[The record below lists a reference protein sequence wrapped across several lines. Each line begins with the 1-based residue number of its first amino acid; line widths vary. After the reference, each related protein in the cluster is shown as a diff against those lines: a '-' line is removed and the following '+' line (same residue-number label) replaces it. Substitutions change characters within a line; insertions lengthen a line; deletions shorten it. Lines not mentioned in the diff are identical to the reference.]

1 MIKILTGH
9 SSYGGSTTAFINLTN
24 LFNKNGIECKLYGP
38 HEWHLTKCNAGMI
51 NSVEINPDDTV
62 IVHYLNIPTRIQCR
76 KMILSIHEFSSIF
89 NVQTLNLS
97 VFDSFHCVS
106 DKVREEQNIIRNYE
120 IITNVMD
127 DLKPNKKNDDKV
139 AGIIGTIHPI
149 KNVHVS
155 LRRAL
160 NDGMKKIYICG
171 NVGDAEYY
179 NTKIV
184 PFLQAWPGKIKH
196 LGYCENKQ
204 TMYDLLTDVYH
215 SSEFETWGYI
225 KAECALT
232 NTTYHGNEK
241 TDGVLYMNNDEIL
254 TRWMKII

>member
-1 MIKILTGH
+1 MIPCRYPLDNHLFYNSDINKI
-9 SSYGGSTTAFINLTN
+9 I
-24 LFNKNGIECKLYGP
+24 IE
-38 HEWHLTKCNAGMI
+38 HR
-51 NSVEINPDDTV
+51 SV
-62 IVHYLNIPTRIQCR
+62 
-76 KMILSIHEFSSIF
+76 
-89 NVQTLNLS
+89 
-97 VFDSFHCVS
+97 
-106 DKVREEQNIIRNYE
+106 
-120 IITNVMD
+120 
-127 DLKPNKKNDDKV
+127 
-139 AGIIGTIHPI
+139 
-149 KNVHVS
+149 
-155 LRRAL
+155 
-160 NDGMKKIYICG
+160 
-171 NVGDAEYY
+171 
-179 NTKIV
+179 V